1 MRASSSSCT
10 NSSVAIASRRWRCC
24 TSWQGERPASPG
36 DPRRARPPPS
46 ARNRRDPRMQRAMT
60 AQTDDRRWLV
70 RSVEREDLADW
81 TRLFRGYAE
90 FYERALTDEQLQVV
104 WSWIHDERAVIALLA
119 VPADGE
125 GAPLGLA
132 HLRSWIRP
140 LRATR
145 CVYLDDL
152 FVAPSARGR
161 GAVEALFDAID
172 ALAIEQGWDIVRWTT
187 AEDNHRAQGAYDR
200 VATRTTWVT
209 YD

>member
-1 MRASSSSCT
+1 
-10 NSSVAIASRRWRCC
+10 
-24 TSWQGERPASPG
+24 
-36 DPRRARPPPS
+36 
-46 ARNRRDPRMQRAMT
+46 MT

-145 CVYLDDL
+145 CGYLDDL

-161 GAVEALFDAID
+161 GAVDALFDAID

-209 YD
+209 YDMTPSTASTQLPRV